1 MPAGRPTNHDAKI
14 ARLINELRKALV
26 AREMAKID
34 VAVGVHVDA
43 LVRGLAKSEGG
54 SDATMDP
61 LPVAKKSGRKGRSAA
76 SRALQARKMK
86 AYWAKKKEAKAGTDG
101 KKARAGK

>member
-1 MPAGRPTNHDAKI
+1 MPPGRPTNHDAKI

-34 VAVGVHVDA
+34 VAVGAHVDA
-43 LVRGLAKSEGG
+43 LVRGLAKSAGE

-61 LPVAKKSGRKGRSAA
+61 LPVAKTSGRKGRSAA
-76 SRALQARKMK
+76 SRARKP
-86 AYWAKKKEAKAGTDG
+86 
-101 KKARAGK
+101 RR